1 MAAKTSRGCSP
12 ESPCVTI
19 VWSDF
24 FGFPEPFMYDTYQA
38 LRLISSYQVVVQ
50 AIQIGRLGVFLTFR
64 DALIHLNEGKKN
76 RAKNSLEQC

>member
-1 MAAKTSRGCSP
+1 
-12 ESPCVTI
+12 
-19 VWSDF
+19 
-24 FGFPEPFMYDTYQA
+24 MYDTYQA